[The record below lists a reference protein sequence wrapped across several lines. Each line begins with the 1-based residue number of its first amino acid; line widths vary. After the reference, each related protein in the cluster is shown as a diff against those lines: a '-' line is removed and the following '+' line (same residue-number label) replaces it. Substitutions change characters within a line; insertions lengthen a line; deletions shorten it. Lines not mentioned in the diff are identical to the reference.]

1 MNSESIQ
8 NGILRQY
15 LLRMLSDKD
24 AEAIEER
31 YFNDAKFFK
40 ELRAAEMK
48 LICDHLE
55 GRLNEHERRQFESR
69 YLHVDT
75 LRKLVEG
82 VRARRLAV
90 RHAARRRLL
99 HLALAGAM
107 GCAAILGVAIFG
119 YNRTKTASTP
129 VQSASVASPPAAIR
143 LGLAPGIIK
152 GPGSTLP
159 EFTLPD
165 PPQIVSLAAELPGQ
179 MSSAAYTARILNVD
193 LEGTHKNVWTARAI
207 QSTPR
212 TGGQQVIVELPSA
225 SISPGDYILELEIE
239 SGRIRETYLFRVKP
253 SLKEKENRR

>member
-31 YFNDAKFFK
+31 YFNDATFFK
-40 ELRAAEMK
+40 ELRTAEIE
-48 LICDHLE
+48 LICDYLD
-55 GRLNEHERRQFESR
+55 GGLSKNARQQFESR
-69 YLHVDT
+69 YMRVDT
-75 LRKLVEG
+75 LRKLVDDVRTRRGG
-82 VRARRLAV
+82 VRRSP
-90 RHAARRRLL
+90 RRRLP
-99 HLALAGAM
+99 LALAAAV
-107 GCAAILGVAIFG
+107 GCVAILGVATVLH
-119 YNRTKTASTP
+119 NRRKTTSTP
-129 VQSASVASPPAAIR
+129 AQIVSLAAHQETIR
-143 LGLAPGIIK
+143 LALAPGTIK

-165 PPQIVSLAAELPGQ
+165 PPQPVSLAAELPGRK
-179 MSSAAYTARILNVD
+179 SSAAYTARILNVD

-225 SISPGDYILELEIE
+225 SISPGDYILELEME

-253 SLKEKENRR
+253 SLKEKENRQ